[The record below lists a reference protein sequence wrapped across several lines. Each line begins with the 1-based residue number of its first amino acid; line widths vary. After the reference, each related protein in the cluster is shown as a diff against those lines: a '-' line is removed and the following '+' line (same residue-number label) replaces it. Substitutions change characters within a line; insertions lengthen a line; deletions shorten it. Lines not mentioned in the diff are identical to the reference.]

1 MPPTSEGLGLGCA
14 ERDVE
19 GCTLKCSMYRKT
31 FGLATCLDDHIA
43 GKHIEKHVTAISVI
57 GSSCSLCGNLSAG
70 LSAFKSHVSVNLIE
84 IVGDEI
90 RTFKFLYFPYVL
102 IADWQNFMYV
112 KVVMKTYFR
121 VINV

>member
-14 ERDVE
+14 GRDVE

-31 FGLATCLDDHIA
+31 FGLGTCLDNHIA

-90 RTFKFLYFPYVL
+90 RKFKFSRPAPYWAGLQYFALSVC
-102 IADWQNFMYV
+102 V
-112 KVVMKTYFR
+112 
-121 VINV
+121 